1 MQAIARDCLGVAMLK
16 LDAAGYKIIMHVHD
30 EVILEMPKGKGS
42 LEEVIGL
49 MSQPL
54 YWAKGLK
61 LTAEGYETP
70 YYKKD

>member
-1 MQAIARDCLGVAMLK
+1 MLK

-42 LEEVIGL
+42 LEEVLGL

-54 YWAKGLK
+54 YWAKGLN